1 MLSAIPTHLIAGP
14 LGAGKTS
21 LLRALLAQKPAG
33 ERWAILINEFG
44 LVGLDAA
51 LLSGTADD
59 VSFAEVAGG
68 CLCCVNGVPFQVG
81 LNRLLRKARPDRLFI
96 EPSGLGHP
104 HELLGQLAGQPWHE
118 VLALQPCVLV
128 LDAAA
133 LAGGHGLPAYPEA
146 LLVRTG
152 LLVLNK
158 CEHLTEPRR
167 ALLAD
172 RLPAL
177 PIAWVRHGELALER
191 LPGIACR
198 AVERS
203 PSLPAVGA
211 GPLPLASLW
220 LDLAQP
226 ICQHQVQDEGW
237 SIGWRWHPSQRF
249 DLARVQGWLAGL
261 GWRRAKLVMR
271 GHDHWQSANALEGEA
286 LHWRATEWRKDSRL
300 ELIFARPQDVAAL
313 ERELAG
319 CRIVAA
325 GP

>member
-21 LLRALLAQKPAG
+21 LLRALLAQKPEG

-68 CLCCVNGVPFQVG
+68 CLCCVNGVPFQVA

-128 LDAAA
+128 LDATA
-133 LAGGHGLPAYPEA
+133 LADGLGLPAYPEA
-146 LLVRTG
+146 LLAKTG

-158 CEHLTEPRR
+158 SERLTALQR
-167 ALLAD
+167 AQLAE

-177 PIAWVRHGELALER
+177 PIAWVCQGELPLER
-191 LPGIACR
+191 LPGIASH
-198 AVERS
+198 ALARS
-203 PSLPAVGA
+203 PSLPPASA

-220 LDLAQP
+220 LDPTQP
-226 ICQHQVQDEGW
+226 ICQHQAQAEGW

-249 DLARVQGWLAGL
+249 DLARVQGWLAEL
-261 GWRRAKLVMR
+261 GWRRAKLVMQ
-271 GHDHWQSANALEGEA
+271 GPDHWQSANALDGEA
-286 LHWRATEWRKDSRL
+286 LHWRASEWRKDSRL
-300 ELIFARPQDVAAL
+300 ELIFDVPQDVDALGQGLAA
-313 ERELAG
+313 
-319 CRIVAA
+319 CRLD
-325 GP
+325 